1 MTDQV
6 RAALAAIDPTHRH
19 VERMRY
25 TVRRVAWS
33 IEVERAG
40 EEVVFTREPRDP
52 QLCSRTI
59 WYGKWRKR
67 PDVQAALT
75 ACREALRGW
84 RDAEVERAETEA
96 LRRVRLMLSEKA
108 PEAIVDGL
116 MGIINDGTARG
127 DHRLAAVDRLTQLAV
142 PELAA
147 RIPMNQAGAVAVE
160 VEVRNLDDFIE
171 RELARVAGSGENG
184 AAETATGDADAL

>member
-108 PEAIVDGL
+108 PEAIIDGL

-147 RIPMNQAGAVAVE
+147 RIPVNQASAVA